1 VAVTTAMRMVA
12 NLHSNPQD
20 VKLRS
25 IRVSNK
31 AFQSKVAC
39 VPGGVDLLQAAGYC
53 YTSPPGATEA
63 GSDAGAND
71 GAETP
76 KGGAEDL
83 YLVHAMDAPGV
94 RRLRYTLLR
103 CVDCLRVC
111 STRSLSR
118 YVTMCLNVCTIGCR
132 SCLGPVAMEAILRH
146 PGGRRRSQKPRGCNV
161 PLIGCYILVR
171 NGGLTTFTV
180 LLLNP
185 FLSLQEVWN
194 EGLCSMCTENHP

>member
-20 VKLRS
+20 VRLRS

-103 CVDCLRVC
+103 CADCLPVC
-111 STRSLSR
+111 STRSLS
-118 YVTMCLNVCTIGCR
+118 
-132 SCLGPVAMEAILRH
+132 
-146 PGGRRRSQKPRGCNV
+146 
-161 PLIGCYILVR
+161 
-171 NGGLTTFTV
+171 
-180 LLLNP
+180 
-185 FLSLQEVWN
+185 
-194 EGLCSMCTENHP
+194 